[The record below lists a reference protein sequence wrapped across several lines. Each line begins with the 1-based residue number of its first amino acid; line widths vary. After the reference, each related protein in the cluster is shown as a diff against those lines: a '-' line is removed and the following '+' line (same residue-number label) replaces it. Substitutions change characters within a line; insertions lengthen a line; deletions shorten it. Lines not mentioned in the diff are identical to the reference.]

1 MKILEKAM
9 GFESWNK
16 WEMIG
21 LNAKLLS
28 YMVGAEIFICHN
40 NNNKSSLEHEKSKGN
55 FTNADV
61 AQSRG

>member
-1 MKILEKAM
+1 
-9 GFESWNK
+9 
-16 WEMIG
+16 MIG

-55 FTNADV
+55 FTNADI